1 MQQLS
6 GNTGIPFRGKKGQRI
21 AIVSTWPPIKDRSL
35 ILCVNGTPTV
45 WRENENSPKV
55 LQHQVI
61 SHSAVR
67 RTKHWW
73 QADLTNTG
81 INPRILIPIA
91 RPTKVFMF
99 FFSTKQLSLFTKRCW
114 LVCKHFSK
122 TRSHFLVLPF
132 KNIPHA
138 ARWTSQMSLLPLNR
152 KWWYFFL
159 FSFLPIPWMCLILTF
174 AHNAVLLHFKGKLCN
189 SFSS

>member
-1 MQQLS
+1 M
-6 GNTGIPFRGKKGQRI
+6 
-21 AIVSTWPPIKDRSL
+21 STWPPIKDRSL

-61 SHSAVR
+61 THSAVR
-67 RTKHWW
+67 QTKHWW

-81 INPRILIPIA
+81 INTRILIPIA

-99 FFSTKQLSLFTKRCW
+99 FFNTKQLSLFTKRCW

-122 TRSHFLVLPF
+122 TRSHFLVLLLKTSHMPRDE
-132 KNIPHA
+132 PH
-138 ARWTSQMSLLPLNR
+138 RWVCCLSTGNGDIFF
-152 KWWYFFL
+152 FFL
-159 FSFLPIPWMCLILTF
+159 FYQYPECVLSWHLPTMPCCYILKVNYAIVLALRNFSVVSCTF
-174 AHNAVLLHFKGKLCN
+174 
-189 SFSS
+189 